1 MLAQAATL
9 VAAIVVLPFVLI
21 ADVALIGIQRLGG
34 MRGLHTER
42 WATAIGFFCFL
53 ATLSYPV
60 AIYAANFRVG
70 NSSNSSCSTTFHG
83 LNDFTHVPVIAN
95 HTITLHMHPVNALI
109 VGLQAIFILLQTV
122 CIVTLCLLTW
132 FAQHPWSVVIVAVVI
147 AASAQ

>member
-1 MLAQAATL
+1 MPAQVAMW

-34 MRGLHTER
+34 LRGQHTER
-42 WATAIGFFCFL
+42 WATAIGFIFL
-53 ATLSYPV
+53 LAPLSYP
-60 AIYAANFRVG
+60 AIIYAANFRVG
-70 NSSNSSCSTTFHG
+70 NSSNSSSSTTFHG

-95 HTITLHMHPVNALI
+95 HTITLHMHPVSALI

-122 CIVTLCLLTW
+122 CIVTFCLLTW